1 VTDRTSVSTGSY
13 PVTARTPSDAADLLR
28 ELAEI
33 GRALGADTVPAEVAA
48 LTERLGEG
56 RFFVAC
62 VGQFKRGKSTL
73 LNALVGDP
81 VLPTGV
87 APVTTVV
94 TVLRH
99 GAQRRARVR
108 LAGAEWREIDVAQL
122 TAYVTE
128 AQNPEN
134 AKGVD
139 AAEVFVPSPLLA
151 SGMCLVDTP
160 GIGSVFAGNTQ
171 ATREFVPH
179 VDAALVVLGADPPIS
194 GDELALVEGVT
205 QYTAHLVFVLN
216 KADRLS
222 PAELAEARG
231 FTERVLVE
239 RLRHPPERFFEIS
252 AVERLAGAPTRDW
265 IALERALEALAHE
278 SGRTLLRVAAERGV
292 QRLADRLLQVLDL
305 HREALVRPLDES
317 ARGVA
322 ALRQA
327 VAESERALTDLGPLF
342 TAEQERLARALN
354 AERRR
359 FLAATL
365 ADATRKLAQRI
376 TPVNGPSRGVL
387 RARAMEHARAVAR
400 DHVEAW
406 RRDLEPRAEGLYRG
420 VTARFVELVNGFLAR
435 LRATGDPVLAG
446 LPAELGPETAFR
458 TPRHFY
464 FADLLV
470 VASAGPAGWLMTRLV
485 PKRIALA
492 AVRREAS
499 AYLERLLATNGARV
513 VNDLVDRVVES
524 RRQLEAEIG
533 VRLQEIVTIAEH
545 ALSQARAR
553 QQAGAD
559 AVHAELGRLG
569 ALRRRA
575 EAIRGNVGRR

>member
-1 VTDRTSVSTGSY
+1 MLGPPDRAGG
-13 PVTARTPSDAADLLR
+13 PAPPDLDLAGALR
-28 ELAEI
+28 EVADVASEVGVDHLPAEAAALAE
-33 GRALGADTVPAEVAA
+33 
-48 LTERLGEG
+48 RLAEG
-56 RFFVAC
+56 RFVVAC

-73 LNALVGDP
+73 LNALVGESI
-81 VLPTGV
+81 LPTGV
-87 APVTTVV
+87 VPVTTAV

-99 GAQRRARVR
+99 GPRRAARVR
-108 LAGAEWREIDVAQL
+108 LREGDWRDIDPADVS
-122 TAYVTE
+122 AYVTE
-128 AQNPEN
+128 AEN
-134 AKGVD
+134 RENRKGVE
-139 AAEVFVPSPLLA
+139 AVEVFVPSPILA

-160 GIGSVFAGNTQ
+160 GLGSVFSDS
-171 ATREFVPH
+171 TRITRDFVPH
-179 VDAALVVLGADPPIS
+179 IDAALVVLGADPPIS
-194 GDELALVEGVT
+194 GEELALVEDVAQHT
-205 QYTAHLVFVLN
+205 EALIFVLN

-222 PAELAEARG
+222 ARDRDEARR
-231 FTERVLVE
+231 FAQQVLGR
-239 RLRHPPERFFEIS
+239 RLRRPPERIFEIS
-252 AVERLAGAPTRDW
+252 AIEQLAGPPTRDW
-265 IALERALEALAHE
+265 RALEHALETLACA
-278 SGRTLLRVAAERGV
+278 SGHALVRVAAERGV

-365 ADATRKLAQRI
+365 ADATRKLAQRM

-400 DHVEAW
+400 EHVEAW

-485 PKRIALA
+485 PRRIALA
-492 AVRREAS
+492 AVRREAG